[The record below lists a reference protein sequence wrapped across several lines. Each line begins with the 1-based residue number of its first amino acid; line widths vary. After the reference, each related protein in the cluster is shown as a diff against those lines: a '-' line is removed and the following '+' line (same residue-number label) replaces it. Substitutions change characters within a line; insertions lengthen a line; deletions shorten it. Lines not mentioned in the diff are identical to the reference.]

1 MKMWRNIPARYLMQ
15 GTIIDRESSSTE
27 NAFASDK
34 RNAIIS
40 ASKWKKSVESVT
52 MDDKKLTVIQSSFGM
67 DCIRN
72 ILSRSAQ

>member
-1 MKMWRNIPARYLMQ
+1 MKMWRNVPSHYLMQ
-15 GTIIDRESSSTE
+15 KTIIDRESSSTE

-34 RNAIIS
+34 SNAMIS
-40 ASKWKKSVESVT
+40 ASKWKTSIESVI

-72 ILSRSAQ
+72 ILSRSKQ